1 MDKREAFRAVQSVT
15 RGVTRAGLDIILPPQ
30 DPFSKSDQDWED
42 IQYLDEP
49 CCDTCGF
56 PFEYAVGKGALCA
69 GCLARPPRYISARA
83 AFIYND
89 ASRDII
95 LSFKHGG
102 RTENLSRFAAQLR
115 RAGRGFLSDADLIV
129 PVPLHRTRRIKRRY
143 NQSVLLGRALSRI
156 TNASFEPNSLR
167 RIRATASQGG
177 QSAAGRKRNVQG
189 AFAVEE
195 RAKERLEGAN
205 VVLIDD
211 VMTTGATLDA
221 CASVLLRS
229 GANRVDALC
238 LARVIREQQS
248 QNGSQNEDRQNKD
261 ALDGKS

>member
-1 MDKREAFRAVQSVT
+1 MGKREVFRAVQYVT
-15 RGVTRAGLDIILPPQ
+15 RGVARAGLDIVLPPQ
-30 DPFSKSDQDWED
+30 DPFTKSDQDWED

-49 CCDTCGF
+49 CCAVCGF
-56 PFEYAVGKGALCA
+56 PFEYAVGEGALCA
-69 GCLARPPRYISARA
+69 GCLAKPPRFTSARA
-83 AFIYND
+83 AFVYND
-89 ASRDII
+89 ASRDLV

-115 RAGRGFLSDADLIV
+115 RAGRRFLPQADFIV
-129 PVPLHRTRRIKRRY
+129 PVPLHRSRRVKRRY
-143 NQSVLLGRALSRI
+143 NQSTLLGRALSHI
-156 TNASFEPNSLR
+156 TNASFEPDSLR

-189 AFAVEE
+189 AFSVSEA
-195 RAKERLEGAN
+195 AKERVSGAN
-205 VVLIDD
+205 IVLIDD

-238 LARVIREQQS
+238 LARVIRDQKS
-248 QNGSQNEDRQNKD
+248 QIDSHIKD
-261 ALDGKS
+261 AFNGKS

>member
-1 MDKREAFRAVQSVT
+1 MGKREAFRAVQSVT
-15 RGVTRAGLDIILPPQ
+15 RGVLRAGLDVVLPPR
-30 DPFSKSDQDWED
+30 DPFTKSDKDWD
-42 IQYLDEP
+42 GIAYLDEP
-49 CCDTCGF
+49 CCHICGF
-56 PFEYAVGKGALCA
+56 PFEYEVGEGALCA
-69 GCLARPPRYISARA
+69 GCLAKPPRFTSARA

-115 RAGRGFLSDADLIV
+115 RAGRGFLPDADLIV

-143 NQSVLLGRALSRI
+143 NQSTLLGRALSRI
-156 TNASFEPNSLR
+156 TNASFEPDSLR

-177 QSAAGRKRNVQG
+177 QTAAGRKRNVQG
-189 AFAVEE
+189 AFAVPGAA
-195 RAKERLEGAN
+195 RQRLSGAN
-205 VVLIDD
+205 IVLIDD

-238 LARVIREQQS
+238 LARVIRDQKS
-248 QNGSQNEDRQNKD
+248 QKDSHIKD
-261 ALDGKS
+261 AFNGKS

>member
-1 MDKREAFRAVQSVT
+1 MGKREAFRAVQSVT
-15 RGVTRAGLDIILPPQ
+15 RGVTRAGLDIVLPPE
-30 DPFSKSDQDWED
+30 DPFSKSDKDWED

-49 CCDTCGF
+49 CCHKCGF
-56 PFEYAVGKGALCA
+56 PFEYAVGEGALCA
-69 GCLARPPRYISARA
+69 GCLARPPRYTSARA
-83 AFIYND
+83 ALVYND

-115 RAGRGFLSDADLIV
+115 RAGRGFLPDADIIV
-129 PVPLHRTRRIKRRY
+129 PVPLHRTRRIRRRY
-143 NQSVLLGRALSRI
+143 NQSTILGRALVRI
-156 TNASFEPNSLR
+156 TNASFEPDSLR

-189 AFAVEE
+189 AFAVSEGKQD
-195 RAKERLEGAN
+195 RVSGAN
-205 VVLIDD
+205 IVLIDD

-238 LARVIREQQS
+238 LARVIREQRS
-248 QNGSQNEDRQNKD
+248 QKDSHNKD
-261 ALDGKS
+261 AFDDKS

>member
-1 MDKREAFRAVQSVT
+1 MGKREAFRAVQSVT
-15 RGVTRAGLDIILPPQ
+15 RGVLRTGLDIVLPPR
-30 DPFSKSDQDWED
+30 DPFAKSEKDWD
-42 IQYLDEP
+42 GIAYLDEP
-49 CCDTCGF
+49 CCHICGF
-56 PFEYAVGKGALCA
+56 PFEYEVGGGALCA
-69 GCLARPPRYISARA
+69 GCLAKPPRFTSARA

-115 RAGRGFLSDADLIV
+115 RAGRGFLPDADLIV
-129 PVPLHRTRRIKRRY
+129 PVPLHRTRRITRRY
-143 NQSVLLGRALSRI
+143 NQSTLLGRALSRI
-156 TNASFEPNSLR
+156 TNASFEPDSLR

-177 QSAAGRKRNVQG
+177 QTPAGRKRNVQG
-189 AFAVEE
+189 AFAVPVAA
-195 RAKERLEGAN
+195 RQRLSGAN
-205 VVLIDD
+205 IVLIDD

-238 LARVIREQQS
+238 LARVIRDQKS
-248 QNGSQNEDRQNKD
+248 QKDSHIKD
-261 ALDGKS
+261 AFNGKS

>member
-1 MDKREAFRAVQSVT
+1 MGKREVFRTVQTVT
-15 RGVTRAGLDIILPPQ
+15 RGVARAGLDIVLPPQ
-30 DPFSKSDQDWED
+30 DPFTKSDKDWED

-49 CCDTCGF
+49 CCAVCGF
-56 PFEYAVGKGALCA
+56 PFEYAVGEGALCA
-69 GCLARPPRYISARA
+69 GCLAKPPRFTTARA
-83 AFIYND
+83 AFVYND
-89 ASRDII
+89 ASRDLV

-115 RAGRGFLSDADLIV
+115 RAGRRVLPNANLIV

-143 NQSVLLGRALSRI
+143 NQSTLLGRALARV
-156 TNASFEPNSLR
+156 TNASFEPDALR

-177 QSAAGRKRNVQG
+177 QSASGRKRNVQG
-189 AFAVEE
+189 AFAVKEPG
-195 RAKERLEGAN
+195 KERLQGAN
-205 VVLIDD
+205 IILIDD

-238 LARVIREQQS
+238 LARVIRDQRS
-248 QNGSQNEDRQNKD
+248 QKDSQHKD
-261 ALDGKS
+261 AFDGKS